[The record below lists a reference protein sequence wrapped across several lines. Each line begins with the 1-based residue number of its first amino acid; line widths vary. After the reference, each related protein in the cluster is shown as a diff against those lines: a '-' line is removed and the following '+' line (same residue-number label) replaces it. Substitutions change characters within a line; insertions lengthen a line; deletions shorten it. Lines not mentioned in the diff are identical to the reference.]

1 MSNILLTTTDD
12 IQGKHVEYIGIVT
25 GEAIMGTNFI
35 KDFFSGITDVIGGR
49 SGSYEKSL
57 RKGKD
62 LALREMAEE
71 AREIGANAVI
81 GIDLDYEVLG
91 KENGMMMI
99 VASGTA
105 VLVREQR

>member
-1 MSNILLTTTDD
+1 MTILLTTTDD
-12 IQGKHVEYIGIVT
+12 IQGKHIDYIGVVT
-25 GEAIMGTNFI
+25 GEAIMGTNFV
-35 KDFFSGITDVIGGR
+35 KDWMAGITDTVGGR
-49 SGSYEKSL
+49 SKSYEKSI

-62 LALREMAEE
+62 IALSEMAQE
-71 AREIGANAVI
+71 AMEIGANAVI

-91 KENGMMMI
+91 KENGMMMV